1 MNRDPKVVGRARVG
15 AETFAGVINS
25 FVDPISW
32 KTMGFTVVTLTFL
45 IILTNSALFNLR
57 AKHQH
62 NHAPPPQ
69 QSQQMFPPWMGGQ
82 MNGMNGHMDMG
93 QMGYGHQGMLGMP
106 GQMNGN
112 GHPHGGSLAPP
123 GKDEKS
129 SLGKAL
135 GWLKG

>member
-32 KTMGFTVVTLTFL
+32 KTMGFTLVTLTFL

-62 NHAPPPQ
+62 QHQQQPPVPTAAQQQAMMYGYHPMMGLPGMPQ
-69 QSQQMFPPWMGGQ
+69 QQPGMQLPPGLQGG
-82 MNGMNGHMDMG
+82 GD
-93 QMGYGHQGMLGMP
+93 
-106 GQMNGN
+106 
-112 GHPHGGSLAPP
+112 GGST
-123 GKDEKS
+123 G
-129 SLGKAL
+129 GKAL
-135 GWLKG
+135 GWLKKW